1 MIVCLWFPS
10 LCVAAFKIE
19 YKLIY
24 AVPVCTTESLLL
36 VATILIV
43 NYVLFVRK
51 NGSYVSE
58 IVRLRSF
65 AGVNVRC
72 ENHLTTI
79 DKNIMIVNNLF
90 NGNKFIGGTST
101 NLDYEVASV
110 LLQLRQGASVLV
122 YDTIAGSWKLEDE

>member
-1 MIVCLWFPS
+1 M
-10 LCVAAFKIE
+10 
-19 YKLIY
+19 
-24 AVPVCTTESLLL
+24 
-36 VATILIV
+36 
-43 NYVLFVRK
+43 
-51 NGSYVSE
+51 
-58 IVRLRSF
+58 RLHSF

-122 YDTIAGSWKLEDE
+122 YDTIAGSWKTNSESADLKFVPSRQIR